1 MSKTYNWPVA
11 SRPSPTWKESF
22 IRARSMR
29 LSTLTLTQEM
39 PSLRAQASS
48 SSRTTLSMEV
58 PAQKLSETGWAHAA
72 ANSSTAIPRLACM
85 SVCLGLRER
94 LTDGGARYSL
104 YQWARW
110 PARARVECQSRWRE
124 INRRPA
130 VSTHHPGYHW
140 LLD

>member
-1 MSKTYNWPVA
+1 M
-11 SRPSPTWKESF
+11 
-22 IRARSMR
+22 RARSMR

-85 SVCLGLRER
+85 SVCLSVSGAEGV
-94 LTDGGARYSL
+94 TD
-104 YQWARW
+104 
-110 PARARVECQSRWRE
+110 
-124 INRRPA
+124 
-130 VSTHHPGYHW
+130 
-140 LLD
+140 